1 MNWQKFLNKYK
12 LNCKNNG
19 KLENVMI
26 AIFENRGKQ
35 YKVKVGDFLKLP
47 KISEL
52 KKKDS
57 VTFDKVIFM
66 KDDKGQTVIGS
77 PVISGI
83 QIICEVI
90 EQIRDKKIIV
100 FKKKRRHNY
109 RRKIGH
115 RQDLTLLKIKDI
127 KIADQSTPP
136 KKNVSLSQD
145 KVKPTKGES
154 NGS

>member
-1 MNWQKFLNKYK
+1 
-12 LNCKNNG
+12 
-19 KLENVMI
+19 MI

-35 YKVKVGDFLKLP
+35 YKAKAGDFLKLP

-52 KKKDS
+52 KKNDS

-66 KDDKGQTVIGS
+66 KDKSGQTVIGS
-77 PVISGI
+77 PLINGI
-83 QIICEVI
+83 QIVCQVI
-90 EQIRDKKIIV
+90 EQIREKKIIV

-115 RQDLTLLKIKDI
+115 RQDLTLLKIKEI
-127 KIADQSTPP
+127 KIANKPSSSE
-136 KKNVSLSQD
+136 KNLSSSQD

>member
-1 MNWQKFLNKYK
+1 
-12 LNCKNNG
+12 
-19 KLENVMI
+19 MI

-35 YKVKVGDFLKLP
+35 YKAKIGDFLKLP

-52 KKKDS
+52 KKNDL

-66 KDDKGQTVIGS
+66 KDDKGQTIIGS
-77 PVISGI
+77 PLITGI
-83 QIICEVI
+83 QIICQVI
-90 EQIRDKKIIV
+90 EQIREKKIIV

-115 RQDLTLLKIKDI
+115 RQDLTLIKIKEI
-127 KIADQSTPP
+127 KVANKPTSSE
-136 KKNVSLSQD
+136 KNSSSSQD
-145 KVKPTKGES
+145 KVKPSKGES

>member
-1 MNWQKFLNKYK
+1 
-12 LNCKNNG
+12 
-19 KLENVMI
+19 MI

-35 YKVKVGDFLKLP
+35 YKAKIGEFLKLP

-52 KKKDS
+52 KKNDS
-57 VTFDKVIFM
+57 VTFEKVIFM

-77 PVISGI
+77 PLINGI
-83 QIICEVI
+83 QIICQVI

-115 RQDLTLLKIKDI
+115 RQDLTLLKIKEI
-127 KIADQSTPP
+127 KISNKPSSS
-136 KKNVSLSQD
+136 KKNLSSSQD

>member
-1 MNWQKFLNKYK
+1 
-12 LNCKNNG
+12 
-19 KLENVMI
+19 MI
-26 AIFENRGKQ
+26 AIFEDRGKQ
-35 YKVKVGDFLKLP
+35 YKARVGDFLKFP

-52 KKKDS
+52 KKNDS

-77 PVISGI
+77 PLISGI
-83 QIICEVI
+83 QIICQVI

-115 RQDLTLLKIKDI
+115 RQDLTLLKVKEI
-127 KIADQSTPP
+127 KIAGKSTQPE
-136 KKNVSLSQD
+136 KNISSPQN

>member
-1 MNWQKFLNKYK
+1 
-12 LNCKNNG
+12 
-19 KLENVMI
+19 MI
-26 AIFENRGKQ
+26 AIFEDRGKQ
-35 YKVKVGDFLKLP
+35 YKARVGDFLKFP

-52 KKKDS
+52 KKNDS

-66 KDDKGQTVIGS
+66 KDDKGQAVIGS
-77 PVISGI
+77 PLINGI
-83 QIICEVI
+83 QIICKVI

-115 RQDLTLLKIKDI
+115 RQDLTLLKIIEI
-127 KIADQSTPP
+127 KIVDQSSSI
-136 KKNVSLSQD
+136 KKNLSSSQN
-145 KVKPTKGES
+145 KVKPIKGES

>member
-1 MNWQKFLNKYK
+1 
-12 LNCKNNG
+12 
-19 KLENVMI
+19 MI

-35 YKVKVGDFLKLP
+35 YKAKTGDFLKLP

-52 KKKDS
+52 KKNDS

-66 KDDKGQTVIGS
+66 KDESGQTVIGS
-77 PVISGI
+77 PLINGI
-83 QIICEVI
+83 QIICQVI

-115 RQDLTLLKIKDI
+115 RQDLTLLKIKEI
-127 KIADQSTPP
+127 KIIGQSSSP
-136 KKNVSLSQD
+136 KKNLSSSQNKVS
-145 KVKPTKGES
+145 PTKGES

>member
-1 MNWQKFLNKYK
+1 
-12 LNCKNNG
+12 
-19 KLENVMI
+19 MI

-35 YKVKVGDFLKLP
+35 YKAKVGDFLKLP

-52 KKKDS
+52 KKNDS
-57 VTFDKVIFM
+57 VSFDKVIFM
-66 KDDKGQTVIGS
+66 KDKSGQTVIGS
-77 PVISGI
+77 PLINGI
-83 QIICEVI
+83 QIVCQVI
-90 EQIRDKKIIV
+90 EQIREKKIIV

-127 KIADQSTPP
+127 KIANKPASSE
-136 KKNVSLSQD
+136 KNLSSSQD

>member
-1 MNWQKFLNKYK
+1 
-12 LNCKNNG
+12 
-19 KLENVMI
+19 MI

-35 YKVKVGDFLKLP
+35 YKAKIGDFLKLP

-52 KKKDS
+52 KKNDS

-77 PVISGI
+77 PLINGI
-83 QIICEVI
+83 QIVCQVI

-115 RQDLTLLKIKDI
+115 RQDLTLIKIKEI
-127 KIADQSTPP
+127 KAANKPTSSE
-136 KKNVSLSQD
+136 KNSSSSQD
-145 KVKPTKGES
+145 KVKSTKGES